1 MFIKN
6 RASEWGNFVS
16 DSIELNELVLS
27 FCIFQAKWTVKPH
40 KEW

>member
-6 RASEWGNFVS
+6 RASEWENFVS

-27 FCIFQAKWTVKPH
+27 FYVLQAKWTIAT
-40 KEW
+40 